1 MTTVELIYD
10 RDCPNVPQARENLLH
25 ALNRVG
31 VALQWRE
38 WDRADVDAPVYVKAC
53 GSPTILVNRQDV
65 AGVSEADAACC
76 RIYTND
82 QGMKQG
88 IPPVSLIVS
97 ALGKQ
102 TKTGIGKNAVSLL
115 PAVGTVLMPKLVC
128 PVCWPAYT
136 ALLSAMGVGFINYTP
151 FLMPLTTAFL
161 FIVLVSLAWR
171 AKVRHGYAPLMLGV
185 LATAVTLIGKF
196 QFDSDAATYSG
207 ISLLVGASLWNAWP
221 QRNSS
226 APCPACV
233 TDGEPGAVER
243 LKGGTS

>member
-10 RDCPNVPQARENLLH
+10 RDCPNVTQTRENLLRALNLAGH
-25 ALNRVG
+25 ALR
-31 VALQWRE
+31 WRE
-38 WDRADVDAPVYVKAC
+38 WDRADINAPNYVRAC

-65 AGVSEADAACC
+65 ADVSAADAACC

-136 ALLSAMGVGFINYTP
+136 AILSAMGIGFINYTP

-161 FIVLVSLAWR
+161 FIVLVSLAWK
-171 AKVRHGYAPLMLGV
+171 AKARGGYNPLILGV
-185 LATAVTLIGKF
+185 LAATLILIGKY
-196 QFDSDAATYSG
+196 QFNSDAAAYTG
-207 ISLLVGASLWNAWP
+207 IFLLVGTSLWNAWP
-221 QRNSS
+221 RRNSS

-233 TDGEPGAVER
+233 TDGEPGTVER